1 MSKLEGIAVI
11 ALVEAIQKIGETFFD
26 GDRKD
31 DVNDVLNAL
40 LDIFGLGSGEK
51 CDHAEEADRKE
62 LES

>member
-31 DVNDVLNAL
+31 DINDVLNAL
-40 LDIFGLGSGEK
+40 LDIFGLGSDEK
-51 CDHAEEADRKE
+51 TCSHEEEKE
-62 LES
+62 G